1 MRTSREEQHRMVA
14 DWQASGLSIAAYAR
28 AAGIVYHRLVYW
40 VRKRDQM
47 FDDGADP
54 LFEEHRLSQR
64 PTTSA
69 DAVVLQFTGG
79 PGGCYSAEVR
89 LRGTPSASFVA
100 QVLREVLR

>member
-47 FDDGADP
+47 VDDGA
-54 LFEEHRLSQR
+54 
-64 PTTSA
+64 
-69 DAVVLQFTGG
+69 G
-79 PGGCYSAEVR
+79 
-89 LRGTPSASFVA
+89 
-100 QVLREVLR
+100 